1 MECNMLFRLVLF
13 VCVAVSLSGH
23 AVAGLVITTEVTL
36 PGHAIIGATIES
48 SVSGDFTW
56 ELPSGYA
63 GDLFAAV
70 NSPWV
75 TTITG
80 ATGAGAAWNGTY
92 VFDTTNG
99 NYPDVGI
106 RLTGNGTLYAVA
118 KLTSAGGSGQ
128 AVWTDGTRSFRY
140 RLQTASSLSPSA
152 GDPVEFNNIS
162 VNSSGLRFSSESPGG
177 AVVFTSPH
185 NFPWGSVNS
194 INSTTSVVPEPSSIA
209 LMGLGGIGLCVHRM
223 RRKRKRP
230 VA

>member
-1 MECNMLFRLVLF
+1 MTNMLFRLVLF

-36 PGHAIIGATIES
+36 PGHAINGATIES
-48 SVSGDFTW
+48 TLEYGVFTW

-92 VFDTTNG
+92 VFETADE

-106 RLTGNGTLYAVA
+106 RLRGDGTLYAVA
-118 KLTSAGGSGQ
+118 KLSSSGGSGQ
-128 AVWTDGTRSFRY
+128 AEWTDGTRSFRY

-152 GDPVEFNNIS
+152 GDPVVFNNIT
-162 VNSSGLRFSSESPGG
+162 VNSSGLRFSSESEAG
-177 AVVFTSPH
+177 AVEFTSPH
-185 NFPWGSVNS
+185 NTPLSSVNTIS
-194 INSTTSVVPEPSSIA
+194 STSSVVPEPSSIA

-223 RRKRKRP
+223 RRKRKRT

>member
-1 MECNMLFRLVLF
+1 MLFRLVLF

-36 PGHAIIGATIES
+36 VGHELNVATIES

-56 ELPSGYA
+56 ELPSGYTA
-63 GDLFAAV
+63 GLYAAV

-92 VFDTTNG
+92 VFETADE

-106 RLTGNGTLYAVA
+106 RLRGDGTLYAVA
-118 KLTSAGGSGQ
+118 KLSSSGGSGQ
-128 AVWTDGTRSFRY
+128 AEWTDGTRSFRY

-152 GDPVEFNNIS
+152 GDPVVFNNIT
-162 VNSSGLRFSSESPGG
+162 VNSSGLRFSSESEAG
-177 AVVFTSPH
+177 AVEFTSPH
-185 NFPWGSVNS
+185 NTPLSSVNTIS
-194 INSTTSVVPEPSSIA
+194 STSSVVPEPSSIA

-223 RRKRKRP
+223 RRKRKRT